1 MKGHYCVA
9 VNVFLM
15 TSQSKILVI
24 PLDLT
29 ESYHKFGILPSHT
42 PKGYGSVIIPVMC
55 LPMYGTLMFSLVLM
69 ILLAWS
75 LICCYPASKIDP
87 SNVQH

>member
-15 TSQSKILVI
+15 TSQSKILII

-42 PKGYGSVIIPVMC
+42 PKGYGSVRW
-55 LPMYGTLMFSLVLM
+55 GM
-69 ILLAWS
+69 IR
-75 LICCYPASKIDP
+75 
-87 SNVQH
+87 